1 MENLVVGQRVI
12 LNREMLGEPVGSV
25 GYVYEVYNDFDY
37 PNLNAVSVIFQGGGY
52 DGFSVKEQE
61 AFLIPLE
68 VDSRYTMYNFKNVNQ
83 VWKDYQ
89 NEYWKFS

>member
-12 LNREMLGEPVGSV
+12 LNREMLGEHVGSI
-25 GYVYEVYNDFDY
+25 GFVYEVYQDFDY
-37 PNLNAVSVIFQGGGY
+37 SDLSAVSIIFQSGSF

-89 NEYWKFS
+89 NGYWKFS